1 LLSRV
6 RSEAGVTL
14 PELLI
19 GTSMLVVV
27 MLATF
32 ASLDGFSVATRAN
45 FSQNQAQSAAR
56 TAVDRMAR
64 ELRGTGNPGL
74 PTSPIERASQDDL
87 VFQTVDPSG
96 PGGGSNSTSV
106 ERVRYCLDSSLKL
119 WKQVQTWTSATAP
132 TLPTATACPHT
143 SYGSQFM
150 ASDYVVN
157 EAGGQNRPVFSYD
170 SGTAANVTA
179 VTVDLYTDTNLNSA
193 PGEQRLN
200 TTVFLRNR
208 SQPPVASFTATPT
221 GSQHVLLNAS
231 ASSDPDGDDLT
242 YTWYDGSTQ
251 IGTGVI
257 FDYASPT
264 TGSHNLSVTV
274 TDPAGLSNSAPVQA
288 VNVT

>member
-1 LLSRV
+1 VAVL
-6 RSEAGVTL
+6 
-14 PELLI
+14 
-19 GTSMLVVV
+19 
-27 MLATF
+27 LATF
-32 ASLDGFSVATRAN
+32 ASLDSFGVATRGN

-56 TAVDRMAR
+56 TAIDRLAR
-64 ELRGTGNPGL
+64 ELRNTGSPGL
-74 PTSPIERASQDDL
+74 PASPIERAGQDEL

-96 PGGGSNSTSV
+96 PGGSNATGV
-106 ERVRYCLDSSLKL
+106 ERVRYCLDSSSKL
-119 WKQVQTWTSATAP
+119 WKQVQTWTTASP
-132 TLPTATACPHT
+132 PSLPTASACPHT
-143 SYGSQFM
+143 SYGNQFV
-150 ASDYVVN
+150 AADFVVN
-157 EAGGQNRPVFSYD
+157 KANSQNRPVFTYD
-170 SGTAANVTA
+170 AGTAANITA
-179 VTVDLYTDTNLNSA
+179 VTVDLYTDTDLSHA

-251 IGTGVI
+251 IGTGVL

-264 TGSHNLSVTV
+264 TGTHNFSVTV

-288 VNVT
+288 INVT

>member
-1 LLSRV
+1 LSRV

>member
-157 EAGGQNRPVFSYD
+157 EASGQNRPVFSYD